1 MQRVQTTLSQGVD
14 GVVKTIY
21 SPPPLLIEHH
31 LFSGRPIVKS
41 AHIVT
46 ANRPMKG
53 LVRFVRAF
61 PMTAAMQSFGGCASA
76 LHLTLPAGY
85 QLDRDED
92 QVHPGEGSA

>member
-1 MQRVQTTLSQGVD
+1 
-14 GVVKTIY
+14 
-21 SPPPLLIEHH
+21 
-31 LFSGRPIVKS
+31 VKS

-53 LVRFVRAF
+53 LVSFVRAF
-61 PMTAAMQSFGGCASA
+61 PMPAAMLSSGGCANA
-76 LHLTLPAGY
+76 QHVTVPASY